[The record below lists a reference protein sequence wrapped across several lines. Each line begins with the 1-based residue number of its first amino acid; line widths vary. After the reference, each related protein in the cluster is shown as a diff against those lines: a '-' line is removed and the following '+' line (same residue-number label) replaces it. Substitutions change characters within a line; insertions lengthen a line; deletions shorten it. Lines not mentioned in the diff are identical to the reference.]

1 MTEGQKAK
9 FPVTSPSHATE
20 IVHKKLQQIDKPTNG
35 KLQHH
40 RDQFSRALWSVW
52 VITAVAMMREQWDT
66 TNC

>member
-40 RDQFSRALWSVW
+40 RDQFSRALWSV
-52 VITAVAMMREQWDT
+52 
-66 TNC
+66 